1 MANNQSTDD
10 ADESDINMLILL
22 AIRKNGMT
30 ILRPIMKTLRH
41 LENFKTLR
49 PIMKNLTL
57 LQFFS
62 ACVLVSNRG
71 PYVISAPY
79 DMVRVLKQLSKELK
93 LLLSIICQE
102 SKTKHLRQCLFSR
115 AKLLLFNK

>member
-22 AIRKNGMT
+22 TIRKNGND
-30 ILRPIMKTLRH
+30 
-41 LENFKTLR
+41 NFKTLR

-79 DMVRVLKQLSKELK
+79 DTVQVLKQLSKELK

-102 SKTKHLRQCLFSR
+102 SKTKHLRQCSFSR